1 MVPSLI
7 TMERWNKHIE
17 EEITLLIKDWL
28 KQKGKTQ
35 KDLRNI
41 LNASSERMPVLI
53 ETLKTEYSSGGLPKL
68 AGVLCSIEET
78 WSEHNHPK
86 EKEERNSDP
95 FGQLDLLL
103 EEIKEDCN
111 N

>member
-1 MVPSLI
+1 
-7 TMERWNKHIE
+7 MEKWNNQIE

-35 KDLRNI
+35 KDLSKL
-41 LNASSERMPVLI
+41 LNTTSERMPALI
-53 ETLKTEYSSGGLPKL
+53 ETLKTEFSTGGLPKL
-68 AGVLCSIEET
+68 AKVLCSIDEQWTNNRDQVIE
-78 WSEHNHPK
+78 K
-86 EKEERNSDP
+86 EKTSDP

-103 EEIKEDCN
+103 EEINEDCN